1 MNIEQRK
8 AKPGWR
14 DWLLFVAFTT
24 LVTVLCLLLMGI
36 QISIRALIPASAHFG
51 LVLACAILFLPFV
64 LVGRLRIAKG
74 VVHGIFLMAIIGLW
88 FSPIES
94 RQPFLRDLASVQP
107 GMTPVQVNAIMGK
120 YWKGTNWRRSPFP
133 SDSAAPELFTETG
146 GSTQQTR
153 TDSWGRRQFIDSI
166 TYRHSDEA
174 EYNADF
180 GVVSFSNGRVTNV
193 EFSPD

>member
-1 MNIEQRK
+1 MNSDRKK

-14 DWLLFVAFTT
+14 DWLLVVVFAI
-24 LVTVLCLLLMGI
+24 LVMVLCLLVLGI
-36 QISIRALIPASAHFG
+36 QISSRTLIPASVYFG
-51 LVLACAILFLPFV
+51 LTIACAILFLPFV
-64 LVGRLRIAKG
+64 LVGRLRIAKS
-74 VVHGIFLMAIIGLW
+74 VIHSLFLLTITILW

-120 YWKGTNWRRSPFP
+120 YWKGTNWRRTPFP
-133 SDSAAPELFTETG
+133 STSVAPEVFSEVG
-146 GSTQQTR
+146 GLAQPIR
-153 TDSWGRRQFIDSI
+153 TDSWGRKQFIDSI

-180 GVVSFSNGRVTNV
+180 GVVSFSNGRVNEV
-193 EFSPD
+193 EFLPD